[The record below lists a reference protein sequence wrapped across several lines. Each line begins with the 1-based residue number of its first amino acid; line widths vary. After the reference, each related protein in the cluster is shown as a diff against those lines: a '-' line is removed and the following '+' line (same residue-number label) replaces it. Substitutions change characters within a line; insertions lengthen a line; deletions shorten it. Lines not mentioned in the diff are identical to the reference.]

1 MLKPREIV
9 AAVTT
14 NKSGLRNVI
23 GNVREWTINGVPFGH
38 AYLWDL
44 NSNKDSLTNEP
55 TLGEVI
61 GLRLICEPKD

>member
-1 MLKPREIV
+1 MCIRD
-9 AAVTT
+9 
-14 NKSGLRNVI
+14 R
-23 GNVREWTINGVPFGH
+23 PFGH